1 MRGLRMALGLVGVF
15 GLSATAAADPAFFV
29 GGGVGLYNIKI
40 DGNSYTPPAGA
51 TAEANLGGNF
61 EDSAAVWRFFGGYQ
75 FNKYLGLQADYV
87 WYGDTQDQIP
97 QDSSYNV
104 KVNGDAWEAA
114 VRLSYPFG
122 EHFEVFSRVG
132 WNWYNVD
139 AKAQYVKGQSDSN
152 DDLLYSGG
160 MVFKFTP
167 ALSMSAEYEIIDI
180 SEGDL
185 NTATLSFVY
194 TIPRG

>member
-15 GLSATAAADPAFFV
+15 GLSATAAADPAFFL

-40 DGNSYTPPAGA
+40 DGTSYTRP
-51 TAEANLGGNF
+51 GGTTSVSGDF
-61 EDSAAVWRFFGGYQ
+61 EDSAAVWRAFAGYQ

-87 WYGDTQDQIP
+87 WYGTTQDQIP
-97 QDSSYNV
+97 QNSSYNV

-139 AKAQYVKGQSDSN
+139 AKPQYVKGQSDSN
-152 DDLLYSGG
+152 DDMLYSGG

-167 ALSMSAEYEIIDI
+167 ALSASAEYEVIDI
-180 SEGDL
+180 SGGDL

-194 TIPRG
+194 TIPRK

>member
-40 DGNSYTPPAGA
+40 DGNSYTPPEGA

-152 DDLLYSGG
+152 DDMLYSGG
-160 MVFKFTP
+160 MVFKFTK
-167 ALSMSAEYEIIDI
+167 ALSMSAEYEVIDI

>member
-29 GGGVGLYNIKI
+29 GGGVGLYDIKI
-40 DGNSYTPPAGA
+40 DNVYQPPANSSSNG
-51 TAEANLGGNF
+51 EF
-61 EDSAAVWRFFGGYQ
+61 EDSAAVWRAFGGYQ
-75 FNKYLGLQADYV
+75 YNKYLGLQADYV
-87 WYGDTQDQIP
+87 WYGTAQDRIP
-97 QDSSYNV
+97 QNSSTRY
-104 KVNGDAWEAA
+104 KLTGDAMEAA

-132 WNWYNVD
+132 WSWYNVD
-139 AKAQYVKGQSDSN
+139 VKPVNVKGQSDSN

-160 MVFKFTP
+160 MAFKFTP
-167 ALSMSAEYEIIDI
+167 TFSVNAEYEVIDI

-185 NTATLSFVY
+185 WAATLNFVY